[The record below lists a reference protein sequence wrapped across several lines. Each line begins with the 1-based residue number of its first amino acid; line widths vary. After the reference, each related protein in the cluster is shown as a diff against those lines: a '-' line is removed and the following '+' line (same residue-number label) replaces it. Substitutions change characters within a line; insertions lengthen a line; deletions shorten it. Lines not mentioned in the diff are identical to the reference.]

1 MGVGLEEDAS
11 AGAAPNVNRGF
22 NPRHQAAL
30 RTSVSITG
38 GFEADV
44 MLRYVGELPSPP
56 VSDYLQADARLG
68 WHVRPGITVALV
80 GRDLFSARHPEFA
93 SVPQREI
100 QRRAELQL
108 EWRF

>member
-1 MGVGLEEDAS
+1 
-11 AGAAPNVNRGF
+11 
-22 NPRHQAAL
+22 
-30 RTSVSITG
+30 
-38 GFEADV
+38 
-44 MLRYVGELPSPP
+44 
-56 VSDYLQADARLG
+56 
-68 WHVRPGITVALV
+68 VRPGITVALV